1 MSENRSYSLDVEI
14 SQVYIDKMLHFIRF
28 YYLRQQPENFRNIR
42 QTGQGLFFT
51 ATDDT
56 GLWSADFFLK
66 SSSPI
71 QVEVESSP
79 STPENVLDEVRE
91 DLLLVVKIYEE
102 QVTRSTLY
110 FSWVEGED
118 IIPEEPPTLRRRLS
132 IRMLTSNMLLIY
144 ILFFSIMVILFLLFG
159 VYGVF
164 AFIFIQFC
172 IVLLSDKIFKR
183 TGHWKITKEN
193 PYVHIVQYNLSNG
206 EFGEFQEKFTKKMI
220 MNMKSEI
227 YKRSL
232 ALGMEP
238 TCELGEEVFES
249 YGMTCNPLYKSSK
262 VVDVYNIVKTAVDR
276 FGLPMPTIVISNNMV
291 PNAAAT
297 GPSPKRGVVLI
308 TTGLLV
314 HLEEDEILSVIGHEL
329 GHLQGRDP
337 LILFGIIVGEFVL
350 RLTVL
355 FPVVVLSPFLYIFV
369 VIWSIYFVAKF
380 FEARADLVSA
390 MKIGQP
396 EVLAESLRK
405 IGYARLAYERKP
417 SNRIPSW
424 LRLDTHPPL
433 YFRIDRLER
442 LKDPVKIKN
451 PLLTSIKDVFMGFK
465 SAFGL

>member
-1 MSENRSYSLDVEI
+1 MSENRSYPLDIEI
-14 SQVYIDKMLHFIRF
+14 SPVYIDKILHFVRF

-42 QTGQGLFFT
+42 KTREGLFFT
-51 ATDDT
+51 ASDDN
-56 GLWSADFFLK
+56 GLWNADFFLK
-66 SSSPI
+66 ASSPI
-71 QVEVESSP
+71 HVDVDASI
-79 STPENVLDEVRE
+79 STPDSVLDEIKE

-102 QVTRSTLY
+102 QINRSTLY

-118 IIPEEPPTLRRRLS
+118 IIPEELPTIRKRLS
-132 IRMLTSNMLLIY
+132 IRMLTSNMLLLY
-144 ILFFSIMVILFLLFG
+144 ILFFSITIILFLLFG

-172 IVLLSDKIFKR
+172 IVLLSDKIFMR
-183 TGHWKITKEN
+183 TGHWKITEKN
-193 PYVHIVQYNLSNG
+193 PYVHVVQYNLSNG
-206 EFGEFQEKFTKKMI
+206 EFDEFQKKFSKKMI

-232 ALGMEP
+232 AVGKEP
-238 TCELGEEVFES
+238 SCELGEEVFES
-249 YGMTCNPLYKSSK
+249 YGMTCNPQHKSSK
-262 VVDVYNIVKTAVDR
+262 VVNVYSIVKTAVDR
-276 FGLPMPTIVISNNMV
+276 FGLPMPSIVISNNMV

-297 GPSPKRGVVLI
+297 GPSPTRGVVLI

-329 GHLQGRDP
+329 SHLQGRDP
-337 LILFGIIVGEFVL
+337 LILFGIIAGEFIL

-355 FPVVVLSPFLYIFV
+355 LPVVVLSPFLYLFI

-405 IGYARLAYERKP
+405 IGYARLAHERKP
-417 SNRIPSW
+417 SSRIPSW

-442 LKDPVKIKN
+442 MKDLEKIKN
-451 PLLTSIKDVFMGFK
+451 PLLTSIKDVFLGFK